1 MEKRMKQNLL
11 IVIVGIGLFAVFM
24 NLPVVLRFVKTV
36 IGIIL
41 PIIVGCILALFI
53 NVPMT
58 GIEKG
63 LRQMLEKRKR
73 RFSDKFY
80 HGVSFVLTLVCIV
93 LVLTLVFTLL
103 IPELVSSVK
112 GLYLLVEVRLP
123 QWIDYLESLGTGAQW
138 LEEWLESIDVEKVM
152 QGFGSGANQFFV
164 SVVSTVSSAASAI
177 ITAAFGL
184 ITGIYIIL
192 GKEQVCRHARKL
204 VQAYLKPE

>member
-80 HGVSFVLTLVCIV
+80 HGVSFVLTLVCICWLKCV
-93 LVLTLVFTLL
+93 CHNGLT
-103 IPELVSSVK
+103 I
-112 GLYLLVEVRLP
+112 
-123 QWIDYLESLGTGAQW
+123 
-138 LEEWLESIDVEKVM
+138 
-152 QGFGSGANQFFV
+152 
-164 SVVSTVSSAASAI
+164 
-177 ITAAFGL
+177 
-184 ITGIYIIL
+184 
-192 GKEQVCRHARKL
+192 
-204 VQAYLKPE
+204 